1 MTAGQVADLCVRET
15 RVGEMSA
22 AAKDVALIAIA
33 CANPDMKAWRRQI
46 KANYRKRNPKAG
58 SFFLIFVLPLIIS
71 LVSNW
76 LAKWIFKGN
85 PIGLD
90 VLKAE
95 ALNALG

>member
-1 MTAGQVADLCVRET
+1 MTAGDIADLCVRET
-15 RVGEMSA
+15 RVGEMST

-33 CANPDMKAWRRQI
+33 CANQDMKAWRKQI
-46 KANYRKRNPKAG
+46 KANYRKRHPKAG
-58 SFFLIFVLPLIIS
+58 SFFLIFILPLVIS

-85 PIGLD
+85 PTSLD